1 MQRNCNHKPYNIY
14 DMEKQIFWKKVRKYL
29 TSKYAIA
36 LYVFLLILL
45 FMGDNSLVH
54 YLKRVKKIRAIEE
67 QLIVTKENTKKAQS
81 VLQTLDNADSL
92 ERFARE
98 QYRMHAPNEDVYI
111 VED

>member
-1 MQRNCNHKPYNIY
+1 
-14 DMEKQIFWKKVRKYL
+14 MEKQIFWKNVRKYL

-111 VED
+111 VEE